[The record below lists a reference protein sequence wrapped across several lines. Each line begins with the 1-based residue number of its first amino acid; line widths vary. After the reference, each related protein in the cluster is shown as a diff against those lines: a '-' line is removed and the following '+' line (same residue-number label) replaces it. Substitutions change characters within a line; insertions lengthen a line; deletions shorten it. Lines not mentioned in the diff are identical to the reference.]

1 MHTNYTRGPNRLIA
15 FPFQHIYRIK
25 NTNLNRSSILNT
37 PARNKRSFLFISLF
51 ITFKYVYPIPI
62 TCNFIAVLYTL
73 HFEIHIE
80 LQIHLFLAT
89 SLKFRYKT
97 SQNF

>member
-1 MHTNYTRGPNRLIA
+1 MHTNYIRGPNRLIA
-15 FPFQHIYRIK
+15 FRFQHIYRIK
-25 NTNLNRSSILNT
+25 NTSLNRSSLLNT
-37 PARNKRSFLFISLF
+37 LKGNKCSFLFISLF

-62 TCNFIAVLYTL
+62 TCNFIVLLYIL
-73 HFEIHIE
+73 RFEIHIE